1 MRERSTN
8 MSKQQK
14 DASTN
19 DRLDKALNEI
29 DVLPDADKEIIRVD
43 STLFKFSSIEFKLVE
58 NHQEAFDL
66 EIIENRYTD
75 YLLKYDYIVGDISY
89 EKLRLRGFFDDHRK
103 GVPID
108 MKISN
113 LEDYLV
119 EYCSFG
125 SPYFVFERVDKETAD
140 PESYFKKRKP
150 NRSNRSNQQ
159 NKRPNNRSN
168 QKRNKQGSQQKQGTQ
183 ANQSKQG
190 TQQKQAAQGNQNKL
204 NKPNN
209 TQQNKPSGKA
219 PNKPRT
225 QKKFQVKKVETEPIK
240 SDVKE
245 TQPKKKQSGNKKT
258 FKIRKKT
265 D

>member
-1 MRERSTN
+1 
-8 MSKQQK
+8 MSKQKQEI
-14 DASTN
+14 SSN

-29 DVLPDADKEIIRVD
+29 DVLPDSDKEIVRVD
-43 STLFKFSSIEFKLVE
+43 STLFKFSSIEFKLVDD
-58 NHQEAFDL
+58 HQDAFDL
-66 EIIENRYTD
+66 EMMENRYTD

-89 EKLRLRGFFDDHRK
+89 EKLRLRGFYEDHRK

-140 PESYFKKRKP
+140 PESYFKKRKS

-159 NKRPNNRSN
+159 NKRQNNRNN
-168 QKRNKQGSQQKQGTQ
+168 QRRNKQ
-183 ANQSKQG
+183 N
-190 TQQKQAAQGNQNKL
+190 NQNKQSNQGNA
-204 NKPNN
+204 NKPNKLKN
-209 TQQNKPSGKA
+209 TQQNKQSEKA
-219 PNKPRT
+219 SAKPKT
-225 QKKFQVKKVETEPIK
+225 QKKFQVKKVEAEPTK
-240 SDVKE
+240 SHTKE
-245 TQPKKKQSGNKKT
+245 TQPKKKQSGNKKK
-258 FKIRKKT
+258 FNIRKKT